1 MFFISSKV
9 FKRISFQLLF
19 FHYSMLWPN
28 YDPKVVLLSTKK
40 KKQQR
45 KNYFW
50 EYATVGQRRYIDA
63 EGRIISEISRTL
75 DAQRIREI
83 EAKTLLRLSAFRK
96 AHCSACPSSSC
107 QGGYFRALAPEIC
120 GKIHPSDKDTNEK
133 KKKGNTASDFDNDDE
148 DEDSYAVNSMGST
161 NTIVKAIDDN
171 HYDDDN
177 DADAESTMVPSAPN
191 RWSMNPLDHNI
202 TVGQGYAMMAQA
214 EYWKEQNNNYNN
226 RNDTMPATAVDA
238 AVSSSSFS
246 ATPVPST
253 KAIVFHIMDVTTG
266 VLATPETVFI
276 PIEAEY
282 DTPLMDVLRMVV
294 PVPPRLVANKIH
306 DDHDGDADDSTII
319 NQTIIESIKL
329 VLPKKE
335 EEEEIPN
342 IPINLNRHATILTVR
357 DLFQFD
363 GVGNCLTI
371 NITLKS

>member
-1 MFFISSKV
+1 
-9 FKRISFQLLF
+9 
-19 FHYSMLWPN
+19 MLWPN

-63 EGRIISEISRTL
+63 EGQIISEISRTL

-83 EAKTLLRLSAFRK
+83 EANTLLQLSEFRK

-120 GKIHPSDKDTNEK
+120 EGRQHSDKATNKK
-133 KKKGNTASDFDNDDE
+133 KKKGNTASDLDNDDE

-177 DADAESTMVPSAPN
+177 DADAESTIVPLAPN

-214 EYWKEQNNNYNN
+214 EYWKEQNNNNNNNNNNN
-226 RNDTMPATAVDA
+226 RNDTMPLTAVDA
-238 AVSSSSFS
+238 ALSSSSSS
-246 ATPVPST
+246 ATTVPST
-253 KAIVFHIMDVTTG
+253 KAIVFQILDVTTG

-276 PIEAEY
+276 
-282 DTPLMDVLRMVV
+282 
-294 PVPPRLVANKIH
+294 
-306 DDHDGDADDSTII
+306 
-319 NQTIIESIKL
+319 
-329 VLPKKE
+329 
-335 EEEEIPN
+335 
-342 IPINLNRHATILTVR
+342 
-357 DLFQFD
+357 LF
-363 GVGNCLTI
+363 
-371 NITLKS
+371 